1 MTPPAR
7 PSILWLDRRI
17 ACVLVLL
24 ASILGAGCST
34 TKALHAPSAPGDG
47 QALVYF
53 IRKAYPPHLFE
64 ASLAVNGKPM
74 ATIANNDFVAINV
87 PVGSNTI
94 SIDVTQGKPFSFTMP
109 VAGAEK
115 SYVVL
120 TGNVKSAGQAVG
132 YLQTTLYFDWH
143 LRAYPVS
150 EAEARAIVGAF
161 GKRLE

>member
-1 MTPPAR
+1 M
-7 PSILWLDRRI
+7 DRRI
-17 ACVLVLL
+17 ACLLLLL
-24 ASILGAGCST
+24 ASVVGAGCST
-34 TKALHAPSAPGDG
+34 TKALHTPSAPTEG

-53 IRKAYPPHLFE
+53 IRKAYPPTLFE
-64 ASLAVNGKPM
+64 GTLAVNGKPM

-94 SIDVTQGKPFSFTMP
+94 SIDVFQGKPFSFTMP
-109 VAGAEK
+109 VARAEK

-120 TGNVKSAGQAVG
+120 TGNVTSAGQAVG
-132 YLQTTLYFDWH
+132 YLQTTFYFNWH

-150 EAEARAIVGAF
+150 EAEAQAIVGAF